1 MWIAYYDL
9 PYRRSSRLQVSP
21 LAENLQLHPDTS
33 LHFHQPAC
41 PSPSEFQANV
51 IVWPLIE
58 AVLRN
63 LLIRLP
69 QASNRPDGVSLE
81 LVETILYTAKPNGP
95 TIPLG
100 SFIRTGFSLAEIRR
114 EKAKR
119 PRDSSVP
126 TVFRTVSSDQ
136 DRMIFPRFLIETQK
150 ARLLSCHNGQTISNN
165 LQFTVQFRSKV
176 VLPSEALNEAKTI
189 PSEQKLLVYHPQ
201 LGKRGTES
209 AIPNAAGIPMEV
221 SVWFEELPVSLHQ
234 DDYADLLYFFFLNLA
249 ELPAVCCD
257 AYLPKCAKC
266 GWTHEPA
273 LRCSDCWC
281 VLHVRCD
288 RVLMQ
293 PVQGKGT
300 CIVSSFCCV
309 INRNNLAEFD

>member
-1 MWIAYYDL
+1 
-9 PYRRSSRLQVSP
+9 
-21 LAENLQLHPDTS
+21 
-33 LHFHQPAC
+33 
-41 PSPSEFQANV
+41 
-51 IVWPLIE
+51 
-58 AVLRN
+58 
-63 LLIRLP
+63 
-69 QASNRPDGVSLE
+69 
-81 LVETILYTAKPNGP
+81 
-95 TIPLG
+95 
-100 SFIRTGFSLAEIRR
+100 
-114 EKAKR
+114 
-119 PRDSSVP
+119 
-126 TVFRTVSSDQ
+126 
-136 DRMIFPRFLIETQK
+136 MIFPRFLIETQK

-189 PSEQKLLVYHPQ
+189 LSEQKLLVFHPQ